1 MATNG
6 ITDGSLFSRDAQGM
20 QIDLLFKR
28 IRSIILTAIRSSE
41 LTDDKLKT

>member
-6 ITDGSLFSRDAQGM
+6 ITDGALFSRDAQGM

-28 IRSIILTAIRSSE
+28 IRAIILKAIRSSE